1 MYKITAAKE
10 RKTLHQKEINAKKQ
24 AVKDQKEAEE
34 WSLGAKDASKKEA
47 QRLKKEAQL
56 AKKNEA
62 AQLLEQEEKELS
74 KFKPLLKPTK
84 KSGEDVSTK
93 RSQKVEQESTERKE
107 IPVYSA
113 SNIDD
118 ALDLLAIATET
129 SSSSGGGKTGL
140 SNSVPISAANIERH
154 PERRFKAAFRAY
166 EERELA
172 KLKEENPGLRY
183 TQLHNILFENFKKSP
198 ENPFNQANVL
208 RHNATKEES
217 DKMIE
222 AARQDIENRL
232 RV

>member
-1 MYKITAAKE
+1 MPKKFKGENTKVTAAKE
-10 RKTLHQKEINAKKQ
+10 RKTLHQKEINSKKQ
-24 AVKDQKEAEE
+24 AEKDQKETEE
-34 WSLGAKDASKKEA
+34 WSVGAKDASKKEA

-62 AQLLEQEEKELS
+62 ARLLEQEEKELS
-74 KFKPLLKPTK
+74 QIKPLLKPTK
-84 KSGEDVSTK
+84 KSGEDKKAIK
-93 RSQKVEQESTERKE
+93 RSQKVEQESTERRE
-107 IPVYSA
+107 IPVYTA

-129 SSSSGGGKTGL
+129 SSSPGVGKTGL
-140 SNSVPISAANIERH
+140 SNSVPMSAANIERH

-166 EERELA
+166 EEREIL
-172 KLKEENPGLRY
+172 KLKEDNPGL
-183 TQLHNILFENFKKSP
+183 Q
-198 ENPFNQANVL
+198 NPFNQSNVL
-208 RHNATKEES
+208 RHNASKEES

>member
-1 MYKITAAKE
+1 TAAKE
-10 RKTLHQKEINAKKQ
+10 RKTLHQKEINSKKQ
-24 AVKDQKEAEE
+24 AEKDQKETEE
-34 WSLGAKDASKKEA
+34 WSVGAKDASKKEA

-62 AQLLEQEEKELS
+62 ARLLEQEEKELS
-74 KFKPLLKPTK
+74 QIKPLLKPTK
-84 KSGEDVSTK
+84 KSGEDVL
-93 RSQKVEQESTERKE
+93 EQESTERRE
-107 IPVYSA
+107 IPVYTA

-129 SSSSGGGKTGL
+129 SSSPGVGKTGL
-140 SNSVPISAANIERH
+140 SNSVPMSAANIERH

-166 EERELA
+166 EEREIL
-172 KLKEENPGLRY
+172 KLKEDNPGL
-183 TQLHNILFENFKKSP
+183 Q
-198 ENPFNQANVL
+198 NPFNQSNVL
-208 RHNATKEES
+208 RHNASKEES